1 MSSAYTKQ
9 INALR
14 PCPPRAHALPSNPE
28 MNPLLRPV
36 HPQFPQE
43 THAYADPKHTS
54 KRLNPLA
61 NSNDL
66 DATAVSDS
74 QKRCKEFEMQS
85 AVNVV
90 PRPRSKPEHSRK
102 RTRRPKSK
110 RPKTGPRKKR
120 RDSSLKQ
127 ICTAILTHFLTQKK
141 DVIRL
146 NDFAQDL
153 GVERRR
159 IYDIINV
166 LEGFDVIW
174 KRGKNLYQW
183 RGLLGF
189 EENLCRLEAA
199 GEGIHD
205 AKVFSFEHKDP
216 RLKKKSLT
224 FLSIKLLKLF
234 IVYKENINFKELIK
248 LFGQKYLKLNLNADD
263 KDLKRAEN
271 KNKIRRLYDIVNVFK
286 SLGLICKTTS
296 PSGRSVFQFKG
307 LPGLRSNVT
316 DLVSDARKSSER
328 LNASKS
334 GILSKSDALETSE
347 TNMGKENYQT
357 NGYLAKDMKGR
368 QISLNEDGIGLG
380 NSFGHDSVKSKAKAF
395 PLDDYFHN
403 TLPSDYMMRFSQ
415 ASMPQQRTKT
425 SAVLSRPNVDP
436 KVTKIFEERPTE
448 DRSKA
453 SRTSLPSHEIRNF
466 EGILDESEP
475 RFEQN
480 EACQILNQTVQ
491 SIEIS
496 PTQERV
502 NLLDSK
508 QGKFDFGSKITLRKS
523 KMSFESCNVSNL
535 LTESSQTGSNSQK
548 STARSFCLNESPDLS
563 YDRVFA
569 PLGQNF
575 SRKFSSRETLAM
587 NHSLLSPIELSK
599 KEISLTQKMPLFFDI
614 NTCKNDTQLLKKRS
628 SLFGTGPLLS
638 NSGLTVFNDFVK
650 FPGFLG
656 SLKSLNNENSHPFGS
671 NTTPHFKRI
680 KSSQDQARAELFSR
694 DFTQNEPIETTPVSL
709 NRRGSLFEN
718 LTRIKSEN
726 SNLSHQNNQNPM
738 SNSGILRP
746 TPIRKRVS
754 PGRFGLADLDCSTRS
769 KLIPLLKNAMPE
781 ALLPAEFRPSEA
793 QKRFSELRKKE
804 LKRRA
809 RQAEEA
815 LKRVER
821 EGVAPAVGLLLRAVR
836 ALAMRLPQ
844 MG

>member
-1 MSSAYTKQ
+1 
-9 INALR
+9 
-14 PCPPRAHALPSNPE
+14 
-28 MNPLLRPV
+28 
-36 HPQFPQE
+36 
-43 THAYADPKHTS
+43 
-54 KRLNPLA
+54 
-61 NSNDL
+61 
-66 DATAVSDS
+66 
-74 QKRCKEFEMQS
+74 MQS
-85 AVNVV
+85 AFNVG
-90 PRPRSKPEHSRK
+90 PRPRSKPEPSRK
-102 RTRRPKSK
+102 RTRRAKSK

-146 NDFAQDL
+146 NDFARDL

-183 RGLLGF
+183 RGLAGF

-316 DLVSDARKSSER
+316 DLVSDARKSSEG
-328 LNASKS
+328 LNALKS
-334 GILSKSDALETSE
+334 GISCKSDGLDKSE
-347 TNMGKENYQT
+347 TNLGKENYQH
-357 NGYLAKDMKGR
+357 NGYLAGGMKGH
-368 QISLNEDGIGLG
+368 QISVSGDGIGLG
-380 NSFGHDSVKSKAKAF
+380 NGFGHDSVKSKARAF

-425 SAVLSRPNVDP
+425 SGGLSHSNVDT
-436 KVTKIFEERPTE
+436 KVTHILEERPTE
-448 DRSKA
+448 DRSRA

-475 RFEQN
+475 GFGNN
-480 EACQILNQTVQ
+480 EACQNLNQTVQ

-508 QGKFDFGSKITLRKS
+508 EGKFDFGSKITLRKS
-523 KMSFESCNVSNL
+523 KMSFGSCNVSNL

-548 STARSFCLNESPDLS
+548 STARSFCLNGSPDLS
-563 YDRVFA
+563 YDRVFV
-569 PLGQNF
+569 PLCQNF
-575 SRKFSSRETLAM
+575 TRKFSNKETITR
-587 NHSLLSPIELSK
+587 NHSLLSPLELST
-599 KEISLTQKMPLFFDI
+599 KEISLTQKMPFFYDI

-628 SLFGTGPLLS
+628 SLFGTGPLLA
-638 NSGLTVFNDFVK
+638 NSGLTMFNDFVK
-650 FPGFLG
+650 VPCFLG
-656 SLKSLNNENSHPFGS
+656 SLKSLNNENSQPFGS
-671 NTTPHFKRI
+671 ITTPHFKRI
-680 KSSQDQARAELFSR
+680 KSSQNEVRAELFSR
-694 DFTQNEPIETTPVSL
+694 DFTRIEPIETTPSTLTTPVSL
-709 NRRGSLFEN
+709 NTRSCPFEN

-726 SNLSHQNNQNPM
+726 SNLSSENNQNALPK
-738 SNSGILRP
+738 SGILRP
-746 TPIRKRVS
+746 TPSRKRCS

-769 KLIPLLKNAMPE
+769 KLIPLLKNSMPE
-781 ALLPAEFRPSEA
+781 ALLPAEFRPSLA